1 MDRTPSVRVG
11 IDVGG
16 TFTHAVALASADG
29 TVLGKVRV
37 PTTHRAAEGVA
48 LGVAQALRRLLDEGS
63 IRASQI
69 AFVAH
74 STTQATNALLEGDVA
89 RVGVLCLGQGLEGA
103 KARRDTDLGKLD
115 LPSGSVDVPHRYL
128 DRQCEGEGA
137 EERLARELASQGAQ
151 VLVAAEAYSVDDPS
165 GELAAMEAGRQ
176 VGLLATGTHEVS
188 GLYGLRA
195 RTRTSVI
202 NGSILPKM
210 MSAVEA
216 TDSAVRA
223 LGICAPLMIVRSD
236 GGVMTADEVSIR
248 PVRTILSGPAAG
260 VAAAVVHLGIAD
272 GVFVEVGG
280 TSTDISVIVDGRARE
295 RTATIGGHRLH
306 LRTLDIETISV
317 AGGSMLRASRDGA
330 VEVGPRSAHI
340 AGLPYYC
347 FDPEAQPSEAEWIAP
362 LPGDPAEYIVLRS
375 GDARWAFTVT
385 CAQRTLDGHC
395 PPVGAEAAAK
405 LLGTSGEAL
414 CRSMLR
420 AAGQRVAEVVRRVAE
435 EANLSGA
442 RLRLIGGGGG
452 CDAVLPAASEALNV
466 SWQRCEDADVIS
478 AIGVARAVLRES
490 VSRNIAAPTEDDLA
504 ALRAEVLAALVRMG
518 AAAERVEVQVELDAA
533 AGIAT
538 ATGTAPA
545 NLETVPVDARTSE
558 DVEASARRAMGLANE
573 APLDLLCEVGDLRVY
588 QSRVKRAGIGGL
600 LGGRREPVA
609 VVDGC
614 GRVRLQREHATV
626 VVADREGTSQALRG
640 LVEYGDHG
648 ARVPPTVVVLA
659 GRLLDLGGVPDVE
672 AAEALVRAELAGYPA
687 AMPVAFVRGDR

>member
-1 MDRTPSVRVG
+1 MMTLGAEAVFVGSGIFKSDNPAARARAIVDATTFWNDPQRLAEISKGLGTPMAGARGYQHARRGASSRVAAGNAAVRLTSGSMDRTPSVRVG

-128 DRQCEGEGA
+128 DRQREGEGA

-347 FDPEAQPSEAEWIAP
+347 FDPETQPSEAEWIAP

-414 CRSMLR
+414 CHSMLR

-435 EANLSGA
+435 EANPLCARGLSHRRRR
-442 RLRLIGGGGG
+442 RLRCRAAGGLRG
-452 CDAVLPAASEALNV
+452 AERVVAEV
-466 SWQRCEDADVIS
+466 REDADVIS

-490 VSRNIAAPTEDDLA
+490 VSRNIAAPTEDRSGGVA
-504 ALRAEVLAALVRMG
+504 RRGPGRPGAHGRRGGAGGGAGRA
-518 AAAERVEVQVELDAA
+518 DAA

-538 ATGTAPA
+538 ATGTAA

-558 DVEASARRAMGLANE
+558 DVEVSQASYAGLLMRRPSICSAR
-573 APLDLLCEVGDLRVY
+573 
-588 QSRVKRAGIGGL
+588 S
-600 LGGRREPVA
+600 
-609 VVDGC
+609 
-614 GRVRLQREHATV
+614 ATC
-626 VVADREGTSQALRG
+626 GTS
-640 LVEYGDHG
+640 
-648 ARVPPTVVVLA
+648 
-659 GRLLDLGGVPDVE
+659 LG
-672 AAEALVRAELAGYPA
+672 
-687 AMPVAFVRGDR
+687 